1 MNKLLQ
7 ITTFGLKN
15 IEKPIVLDLAN
26 QTLVNGVTKINR
38 VKGIYG
44 YNGAGKTAL
53 IKSMEFYSKIVL
65 NPDYLIQNE
74 TQYQLEKL
82 INKKTNVFSVS
93 CVFETGDDFVLKHT
107 LELEKNSDNN
117 VITIR
122 KETLEKSAGRTIN
135 DKYVTLIEN
144 NRGDITIHPNYID
157 DQTKLL
163 LGSHLVRS
171 SFIPIFILRVFENS
185 NKSPQLRVNR
195 LGVLLIQYFVNIGT
209 IEVCTLKS
217 DDFSNNILTSKQIK
231 EILKNNPDIITS
243 EQPKTFNLNRDV
255 EIVKKNEI
263 DDYLK
268 TLKGLSKFLQIFKP
282 ELVDIKPEKSIDGD
296 EYHIKKLFIYKD
308 YPVEFQFESSGIK
321 QLTRLYWYLSKCA
334 HGQIVFIDEMDVN
347 INTVYFKKLVSY
359 FANFGKGQLI
369 FTTHNVESM
378 EALKTHKRSISV
390 IGVDGNLDTWVGKG
404 NRSPIN
410 DYLGG
415 YFPHSPMNVE
425 DFDFISIFEGE

>member
-7 ITTFGLKN
+7 ITTYGLKN
-15 IEKPIVLDLAN
+15 LEKPISLDFAN
-26 QTLVNGVTKINR
+26 QTIVNGVSKINH

-53 IKSMEFYSKIVL
+53 IKSMEFYSKIIV
-65 NPDYLIQNE
+65 NPDYLIQNQ
-74 TQYQLEKL
+74 TQYQLGKL
-82 INKKTNVFSVS
+82 INKKTNLFSMS
-93 CVFETGDDFVLKHT
+93 CVFETGSDFVIRHT
-107 LELEKNSDNN
+107 IELEKNLDNN
-117 VITIR
+117 VVTIR
-122 KETLEKSAGRTIN
+122 NEKLEKSAGRTIN
-135 DKYVTLIEN
+135 DKFVPLIEN
-144 NRGDITIHPNYID
+144 NHGNLRIHPNYDD

-163 LGSHLVRS
+163 IGSSLIRS
-171 SFIPIFILRVFENS
+171 SFIPLFILKVLENS
-185 NKSPQLRVNR
+185 KNDKKLTIGR
-195 LGVLLIQYFVNIGT
+195 LGVLLIQYFVNIRS
-209 IEVCTLKS
+209 IEVCTLKY
-217 DDFSNNILTSKQIK
+217 DDFNNNLITSKQIK
-231 EILKNNPDIITS
+231 DILRNNPDIITS
-243 EQPKTFNLNRDV
+243 EQPRAFNLNRDI
-255 EIVKKNEI
+255 EIVSKNEI
-263 DDYLK
+263 NEYSKALE
-268 TLKGLSKFLQIFKP
+268 GLTKFLKVFKP
-282 ELVDIKPEKSIDGD
+282 ELEEIQAEKSVDGSV
-296 EYHIKKLFIYKD
+296 YHVKKVFVYKD
-308 YPVEFQFESSGIK
+308 YSVEFQFESSGIR
-321 QLTRLYWYLSKCA
+321 QLTQLYWYLAKCA

>member
-7 ITTFGLKN
+7 ITTCGLKN
-15 IEKPIVLDLAN
+15 IERPIVLDLAN
-26 QTLVNGVTKINR
+26 QTIVNGVTKINH

-82 INKKTNVFSVS
+82 INKKTNLFSVS
-93 CVFETGDDFVLKHT
+93 CVFETGADFVVRHT
-107 LELEKNSDNN
+107 LELENDVESN
-117 VITIR
+117 VVTIR
-122 KETLEKSAGRTIN
+122 KEKLEKSVGRTIN

-144 NRGDITIHPNYID
+144 NNGNIQIHPNYID
-157 DQTKLL
+157 GQTELL
-163 LGSHLVRS
+163 LGSNLARS
-171 SFIPIFILRVFENS
+171 SFIPVFLLKVVENS
-185 NKSPQLRVNR
+185 NKKAQLRVDR
-195 LGVLLIQYFVNIGT
+195 LGVLLIQYFVNIRT
-209 IEVCTLKS
+209 IEVCTLHS
-217 DDFSNNILTSKQIK
+217 DDFNNNILTSKQIR
-231 EILKNNPDIITS
+231 EILRNNPDIITS
-243 EQPKTFNLNRDV
+243 EQPKTFNLNRDI
-255 EIVKKNEI
+255 EIVNKNEI
-263 DDYLK
+263 DDYCK
-268 TLKGLSKFLQIFKP
+268 TLKGLTKFLKIFKP
-282 ELVDIKPEKSIDGD
+282 ELKDIKPEKSIDGD
-296 EYHIKKLFIYKD
+296 VYRVKKVFVYKE
-308 YPVEFQFESSGIK
+308 YPVEFQFESSGIR
-321 QLTRLYWYLSKCA
+321 QLTQLYWYLSKCA